1 MSRTKQLAFLNFGV
15 SACARAMTLLVMVLC
30 VVSCLLFASATLA
43 QDGPAQNPPPQ
54 NPPAQNANP
63 PSATPP
69 PAQKSDP
76 SSSATAPDN
85 YRPSLLKK
93 DQPATPPKNVPAP
106 NAPPANSPSA
116 ATPPSGA
123 SPQAA
128 PSAATPPA
136 PAPSANAA
144 PAASAAS
151 ATSTAATAATT
162 SAATNSAPANAGT
175 VTSSAASGGNAPSAS
190 SAPGT
195 SGAPSAATDSSSAVL
210 PTPAGMPAAAS
221 AATPAAEPMAEMT
234 TRTVQ
239 VPLESH
245 VNLVP
250 VRVIVHDS
258 HGNAVGDLRE
268 ADFEIRQDGKPQVI
282 SHFSVET
289 PASLAAKV
297 AHGTAAEGSLLSAS
311 GAPAAPMTL
320 PSRFVALVMDDANLN
335 LQDLMRMKLAAIRYM
350 NTAVKPNERVALF
363 TVSGQNQV
371 DFTDD
376 HAKIVDQLKVLIS
389 RPIDGYDPAT
399 QHDCLVMTYY
409 QADQIQNHQD
419 PEAIAVAQADA
430 LQCAAAEGV
439 PAQAQQ
445 SVANSM
451 YESAVAQMVRS
462 GEVSTQFTVRR
473 LDEIVRRISAMP
485 GQRSMVFLSP
495 GFITSTYEYDV
506 LRIVDRA
513 ARENV
518 FINTL
523 DARGLYTVDPIGDIS
538 QPAPL
543 HANSQTAGL
552 SLQFRLT
559 EQRIQSEVLE
569 DLADSTGGFYFRNNN
584 DLDAGLRQTAA
595 EPAVSYLLAFV
606 PADLKNDGKFHTVNI
621 KMLTKEKYTVQARRG
636 FFAPKHGKTPDEL
649 AKQDIEDAVFSQEE
663 QQGLPVQLN
672 LQYFKVD
679 DVNAKLAVLTHVDL
693 NQIRFDRADDR
704 NSDNLTIVAA
714 LFDRNGNFIKADQK
728 TLEMHLKDATLEKL
742 HRSGLTVKTNFDVKP
757 GGYMVRLVVRDSK
770 DAQIASR
777 NGVVDIP

>member
-151 ATSTAATAATT
+151 ATSTAATT